1 MSGHGTTSAKR
12 GPVESRESRTA
23 SGIVVALGL
32 TFLIGLIVVLTSA
45 NAVAAPSDGAG
56 GIHIGI
62 AR

>member
-1 MSGHGTTSAKR
+1 MSERGTASASPR
-12 GPVESRESRTA
+12 PVESRESRTA
-23 SGIVVALGL
+23 SRIVVAFGL